1 MTRQGRIV
9 LVAALAAFVTAGC
22 SLDVAKQ
29 LTSNE
34 QVRTQV
40 LDAIAANKDLTGQ
53 LLAKLTATDST
64 RVGFVDA
71 MLQNEEVAKQ
81 VIVRVGT
88 NPAAIDMVLGVAA
101 RDSVTREHVLTLV
114 KGIALASQQ
123 AAAKK

>member
-1 MTRQGRIV
+1 MTKQGRIV
-9 LVAALAAFVTAGC
+9 LAAAFAAFVAAGC
-22 SLDVAKQ
+22 AMDVAKQ

-40 LDAIAANKDLTGQ
+40 LDAIVANKDLTGQ

-88 NPAAIDMVLGVAA
+88 SKQAIEMVLGVAVQDSST
-101 RDSVTREHVLTLV
+101 RDYTMAML
-114 KGIALASQQ
+114 KGMEMAGR
-123 AAAKK
+123 KK